1 MGIRRALAMIV
12 GVVQITMAVLA
23 VIFACIIYFNLFGF
37 QTGLNIVVE
46 SCYFH
51 VLVLFVFSL
60 FSIISGLFLV
70 HEWLVAR

>member
-1 MGIRRALAMIV
+1 MDVRRALAMIV

-23 VIFACIIYFNLFGF
+23 VIFACIIYFNVFGF
-37 QTGLNIVVE
+37 QTGLNVAVE

-70 HEWLVAR
+70 HEWLESR